1 MSAVDL
7 FRRAWAELRPHLLG
21 WILFYTAF
29 TVLAL
34 GTCGLAGLLLP
45 NTLRELRD
53 ARREARGPRI
63 SRLFDLS
70 HLQNDLLNYLVFY
83 GAVLVGGAAAGIGSS
98 LAALA
103 LQQQMPLAA
112 EDRFAPLD
120 NARLSL
126 QHVLAHP
133 AQHLG
138 YLLISTALVLASMA
152 LCFLPLPLVA
162 PLIGMAHWLLYEE
175 SVGELDELARQAGIR
190 PLTTT

>member
-1 MSAVDL
+1 MDL

-21 WILFYTAF
+21 WFLFYTAF
-29 TVLAL
+29 TLLAL

-45 NTLRELRD
+45 NSLRELRD

-83 GAVLVGGAAAGIGSS
+83 GAVLVGGAAAGFGSS

-112 EDRFAPLD
+112 EDRYAPLD
-120 NARLSL
+120 NARLSFK
-126 QHVLAHP
+126 HVLAHP

-138 YLLISTALVLASMA
+138 YLLISTALVLGSMA

-162 PLIGMAHWLLYEE
+162 PVIGMAHWMLYEE
-175 SVGELDELARQAGIR
+175 AAGELDEMARQAGIR